1 MLSQEMYK
9 QISEITNQQEISA
22 SDYIRD
28 AIQEKLANE
37 NTIKREEL
45 TMKIRTYHTSINLL
59 IEPEIH
65 QRLKMTAKL
74 KKTSM
79 SMIIRDGIKLK
90 LAQIDKLIDGSINFL
105 RKGACGL

>member
-1 MLSQEMYK
+1 
-9 QISEITNQQEISA
+9 
-22 SDYIRD
+22 
-28 AIQEKLANE
+28 
-37 NTIKREEL
+37 
-45 TMKIRTYHTSINLL
+45 MKIRTYHTSINLL

-105 RKGACGL
+105 RKGTCGL